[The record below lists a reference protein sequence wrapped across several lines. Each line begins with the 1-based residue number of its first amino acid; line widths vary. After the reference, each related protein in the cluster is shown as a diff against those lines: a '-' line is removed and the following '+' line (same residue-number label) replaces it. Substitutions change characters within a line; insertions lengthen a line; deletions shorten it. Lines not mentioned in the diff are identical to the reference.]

1 MLIDNEAITK
11 IISGAPVTGGI
22 VNSAAG
28 AGSMD
33 WIGRIN
39 EVVSGINKLM
49 DSYKEMKGIIT
60 PNNESRFKMNETVKP
75 VTAGAP
81 VNSPANDLLP
91 GVIKILETL
100 EKLGYG
106 DTPIGK
112 VISELPYPVKIVK
125 GMVQNYASK
134 SR

>member
-1 MLIDNEAITK
+1 MIIDNEAITK

-39 EVVSGINKLM
+39 EVVTGINKLM

-60 PNNESRFKMNETVKP
+60 PNNESRFKMNESVKP
-75 VTAGAP
+75 VTTVAP
-81 VNSPANDLLP
+81 VNSSANDLIP